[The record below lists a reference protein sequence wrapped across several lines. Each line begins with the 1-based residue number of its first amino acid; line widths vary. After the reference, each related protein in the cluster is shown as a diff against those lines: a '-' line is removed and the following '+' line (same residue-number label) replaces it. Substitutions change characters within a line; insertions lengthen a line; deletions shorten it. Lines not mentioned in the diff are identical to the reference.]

1 MEEKIGFGVY
11 IEAIRKAK
19 KKSLRKTAMAIGI
32 SPQFYSEV
40 EKGRRSAFTAERLD
54 ALKEFLE
61 LTPEEA
67 EQMYNKAAEAYKGK
81 NVAVP
86 QDFTD
91 YIVER
96 DYVMSALRTMKSM
109 DAGEEDW
116 KRMVQDFIERK
127 KGENA

>member
-67 EQMYNKAAEAYKGK
+67 EQMYNKAAESYKGK